1 MALSGEEYC
10 EEHLKESSQCRVD
23 GCENTVCEGFRF
35 CEEHKCKTDGCINE
49 SENGYYCETHSCGE
63 YACIYPRMEGSDYCE
78 THQAIRD
85 GNIDPE
91 IGMSK
96 DDVPKST
103 WGSPDRRNVNE
114 HDGFYCRTMDI

>member
-1 MALSGEEYC
+1 M
-10 EEHLKESSQCRVD
+10 
-23 GCENTVCEGFRF
+23 
-35 CEEHKCKTDGCINE
+35 
-49 SENGYYCETHSCGE
+49 CGE

-96 DDVPKST
+96 DDVLKST

-114 HDGFYCRTMDI
+114 HDGFTVEQWIYDDKGNIYFTDGIVDAIQKH